1 MGVRE
6 RRRQAMVVVLFQAL
20 PGSSVHLP
28 SCFIAHELDIPLLAT
43 KLAEIHKLRNYC
55 YDKDYLLLLAKHYQ
69 SPERSLIVV
78 SVQETL
84 IRV

>member
-1 MGVRE
+1 
-6 RRRQAMVVVLFQAL
+6 MVVVLFQAL

-55 YDKDYLLLLAKHYQ
+55 YDKDYYDYYLPSIIKARNQ
-69 SPERSLIVV
+69 A
-78 SVQETL
+78 
-84 IRV
+84 